1 MTLKKKYLR
10 LALINSGVMALM
22 SVALLGLLRFSIPHL
37 TLSFILGNVLLCFLF
52 MVPVYYLSFIRH
64 WNEGPVLSLHRL
76 YTPLMICLVLLLPSL
91 IYASLAFGNYW
102 KEYFIH
108 EGALNTTSIVNHL
121 VFLVVPV
128 FVLHIIQ
135 MLAISNEQEIIINK
149 ALLNIPS
156 VRGGTETPAT
166 NSRLEEKTSV
176 EADAVLTLHGNTKTD
191 TSLTLNISQLYYVE
205 SDANYLKVA
214 VYEEGQLQV
223 KSIRMTLKQFEE
235 ATQAFPQ
242 LMRCHR
248 AFVVN
253 MGHVT
258 YYEGSVSKGE
268 LHFDL
273 IGDVVPVSKTYASS
287 IAERLQLV

>member
-1 MTLKKKYLR
+1 MTLKRKYIR

-22 SVALLGLLRFSIPHL
+22 SVALLGLLRFSIPEL
-37 TLSFILGNVLLCFLF
+37 SLSFILGNGLLCFLF

-64 WNEGPVLSLHRL
+64 WNEGPVLSVRRL

-91 IYASLAFGNYW
+91 IYTSVAFGHYW

-108 EGALNTTSIVNHL
+108 EGTLNTTSIVNHL

-128 FVLHIIQ
+128 FVLHVIQ
-135 MLAISNEQEIIINK
+135 MLAISNEQEIIINR

-156 VRGGTETPAT
+156 VKGNSETPAE
-166 NSRLEEKTSV
+166 SAKQEEKSSV
-176 EADAVLTLHGNTKTD
+176 KADAVLTLHGNTKTD
-191 TSLTLNISQLYYVE
+191 TSLSVNIVQLYYVE
-205 SDANYLKVA
+205 SDANYLQVA
-214 VYEEGQLQV
+214 LLEDGQLEK

-235 ATQAFPQ
+235 ATQDFPK
-242 LMRCHR
+242 LIRCHR

-253 MGHVT
+253 MNHVT
-258 YYEGSVSKGE
+258 YYEGSASKGE

-273 IGDVVPVSKTYASS
+273 IADVVPVSKTYATAISES
-287 IAERLQLV
+287 LR

>member
-1 MTLKKKYLR
+1 MTLKRKYIR

-22 SVALLGLLRFSIPHL
+22 SVALLGLLRFSIPEL
-37 TLSFILGNVLLCFLF
+37 SLSFILGNGLLCFLF

-64 WNEGPVLSLHRL
+64 WNEGPVLSVRRL

-91 IYASLAFGNYW
+91 IYTSVAFGHYW

-108 EGALNTTSIVNHL
+108 EGTLNTTSIVNHL

-128 FVLHIIQ
+128 FVLHVIQ
-135 MLAISNEQEIIINK
+135 MLAISNEQEIIINR

-156 VRGGTETPAT
+156 VKGNSETPVESAKQ
-166 NSRLEEKTSV
+166 EEKSSV
-176 EADAVLTLHGNTKTD
+176 KADAVLTLHGNTKTD
-191 TSLTLNISQLYYVE
+191 TSLSVNIGQLYYVE
-205 SDANYLKVA
+205 SDANYLQVA
-214 VYEEGQLQV
+214 LLEDGQLEK

-235 ATQAFPQ
+235 ATQDFPK
-242 LMRCHR
+242 LIRCHR

-253 MGHVT
+253 MNHVT
-258 YYEGSVSKGE
+258 YYEGSASKGE

-273 IGDVVPVSKTYASS
+273 ISDVVPVSRTYATAISES
-287 IAERLQLV
+287 LR

>member
-22 SVALLGLLRFSIPHL
+22 SVALLGLLRFSIPNL
-37 TLSFILGNVLLCFLF
+37 TLSFILGNGLLCFLF

-64 WNEGPVLSLHRL
+64 WNEGPVLSVHRL

-91 IYASLAFGNYW
+91 IYASLAFGHNW

-156 VRGGTETPAT
+156 ARGGSETPAT
-166 NSRLEEKTSV
+166 NSKLEEKSSV

-191 TSLTLNISQLYYVE
+191 TSLSLNIGQLYYVE

-214 VYEEGQLQV
+214 LYEDGQLQV

-235 ATQAFPQ
+235 ATQDFPQ

-287 IAERLQLV
+287 IAGRLQLV